1 MFLATRSKKAHGVPN
16 DRVEEIAAKQKRKEE
31 REKELRKGEVEGLE
45 VEAWA

>member
-1 MFLATRSKKAHGVPN
+1 MPN
-16 DRVEEIAAKQKRKEE
+16 GRVEGIGVKQKRKEE